1 MLKKEW
7 KNLLKNKFLIVA
19 LIAIIA
25 IPTIYST
32 LFLSSMW
39 DPYGKISNLPV
50 AVVNNDVSVD
60 YEDIKVNVGER
71 LVDSLKENDSLAF
84 NFVDEK

>member
-7 KNLLKNKFLIVA
+7 KDLFKNKFLIVA

-39 DPYGKISNLPV
+39 DPYGKVSNLPV
-50 AVVNNDVSVD
+50 AVVNNDDPID
-60 YEDIKVNVGER
+60 YEDMEVN
-71 LVDSLKENDSLAF
+71 
-84 NFVDEK
+84 